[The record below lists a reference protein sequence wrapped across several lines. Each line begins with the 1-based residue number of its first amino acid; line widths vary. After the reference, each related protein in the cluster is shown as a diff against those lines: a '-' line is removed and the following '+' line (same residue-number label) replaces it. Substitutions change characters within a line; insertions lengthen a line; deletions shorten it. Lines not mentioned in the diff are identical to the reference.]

1 MTTIIHIKPRVPEMI
16 KMARSA
22 PGFKDGSG
30 DATPVFIV
38 KEEPKDGGVTDWR
51 LRVTTF
57 SDYKRVMG
65 KHFGQ
70 QGLEK
75 TGKRIDE
82 GLVWTVVFCPISGEM
97 VVTYIDKKDCIINGN
112 PDKLKN

>member
-1 MTTIIHIKPRVPEMI
+1 MTTIINIQSHAPEMI

-30 DATPVFIV
+30 DATPVFII
-38 KEEPKDGGVTDWR
+38 KEEPKGDEETDWK

-75 TGKRIDE
+75 TGKRIQE
-82 GLVWTVVFCPISGEM
+82 GLVWAVVYCPASGEM
-97 VVTYIDKKDCIINGN
+97 VVTYVDKKDCVSNGN
-112 PDKLKN
+112 PNKK